1 MKIEQ
6 DGVQTNTTS
15 IPFEVRSTRG
25 VLTFGEV
32 YRAVQGTVWLNGAML
47 LGPDNVWEGF
57 DEQRDYRE
65 DTGLRVEKSTGRWAT
80 YTDNVP
86 TLEQATGAPAPN
98 TVSGIRYRYSHPHS
112 GRSQLLCTG
121 SGQRYF
127 GGRNQAPRG
136 CADRAAEGAARSRGS
151 ARRMESRVG
160 ADPQR

>member
-15 IPFEVRSTRG
+15 IPFEVKSTRG
-25 VLTFGEV
+25 VMTFGEV
-32 YRAVQGTVWLNGAML
+32 YSAVQGTVWLNGAML

-98 TVSGIRYRYSHPHS
+98 TVSDHSSCPRLAGDYSCVVL
-112 GRSQLLCTG
+112 RL
-121 SGQRYF
+121 
-127 GGRNQAPRG
+127 
-136 CADRAAEGAARSRGS
+136 RAALFRWQRSSASRLRGTH
-151 ARRMESRVG
+151 
-160 ADPQR
+160 